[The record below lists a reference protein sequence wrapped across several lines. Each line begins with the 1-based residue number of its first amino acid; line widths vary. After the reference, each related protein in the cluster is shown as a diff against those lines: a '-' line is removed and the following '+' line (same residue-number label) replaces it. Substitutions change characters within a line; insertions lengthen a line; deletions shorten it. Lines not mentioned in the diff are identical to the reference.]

1 MNIKNCKTLQI
12 PKISSPRGSLSVIED
27 SNILPFEIRRVYY
40 LYDIPAGES
49 RGGHAHKIL
58 EQLIIPISGSFDV
71 KINDGSHEKV
81 ITLNRP
87 NVGLYICPY
96 IWRELDKFSSG
107 SVCLVLA
114 SQPYDESDYFRN
126 YEEFLLEIG
135 KLK

>member
-1 MNIKNCKTLQI
+1 MNIKKCRIIQL
-12 PKISSPRGSLSVIED
+12 PKICDPRGNLSIIED
-27 SNILPFEIRRVYY
+27 NSILNFKIRRVYY

-71 KINDGSHEKV
+71 KINDGSHEKTM
-81 ITLNRP
+81 TLNRP
-87 NVGLYICPY
+87 YMGLYVCPY
-96 IWRELDKFSSG
+96 IWRNIDNFSSG

-126 YEEFLLEIG
+126 YEDFLLEIG